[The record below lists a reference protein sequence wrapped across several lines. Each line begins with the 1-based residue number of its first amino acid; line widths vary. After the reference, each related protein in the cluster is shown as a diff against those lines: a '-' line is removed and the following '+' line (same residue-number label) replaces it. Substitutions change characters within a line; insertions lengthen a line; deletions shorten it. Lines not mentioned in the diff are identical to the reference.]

1 MVGVVSNPGLK
12 GRLRFGKMIIDGWVK
27 EMFVTGQDPIS
38 KFIEINDS
46 IDSLAR

>member
-1 MVGVVSNPGLK
+1 MVRVVSNPGTK
-12 GRLRFGKMIIDGWVK
+12 GRLRFGKMIIDGRVK